1 MEATRQLNRSLGL
14 SMVIVVVIT
23 NILGSGVYKKVAP
36 MAAVLHSPGWIMV
49 CWILGGIISLFGAL
63 SYAEVAGLLADTGGD
78 YAYYKKI
85 YGRFFSFLF
94 GWSIFTVIQTAAISS
109 LAYLFAHSLANILQ
123 LPETFTGLKDLNL
136 FGIFYPFQDISVKL
150 VAIALIIL
158 LTLFNSL
165 GLKTGSRFS
174 TAMLALILVGILT
187 IVVAG
192 ATSGHADYSRILD
205 FKGDPNAPVTFG
217 AVFTA
222 MLATFWAY
230 QGWASVGFVGGE
242 IKDANKI
249 IPRGI
254 TIGVFVVITLYLLAN
269 STYLALLGI
278 PELEQVDKSQSSIA
292 AVEAIRTFGG
302 SKGALLISLLILV
315 TTLSSTHATI
325 LSSCRIIYAMGRE
338 GLFFKPASKLNKH
351 NVPANAMVYQC
362 IWGIILV
369 LSGSFDQLTDMC
381 IFAVYFFYGST
392 ALGVFVLR
400 RKMPDAPR
408 PYKVWLY
415 PIVPAVVVIF
425 SAVLFVNTF
434 SARPREAAIGLFL
447 MLTSIPM
454 YFLFNRMY
462 KGSEQSAV
470 SSQQ

>member
-1 MEATRQLNRSLGL
+1 MESSRQLNRSLGL
-14 SMVIVVVIT
+14 PMVIVVVIT

-36 MAAVLHSPGWIMV
+36 MATVLHSPGWIMV

-94 GWSIFTVIQTAAISS
+94 GWSIFTAIQTAAISS
-109 LAYLFAHSLANILQ
+109 LAYLFAHSFANILN
-123 LPETFTGLKDLNL
+123 LPDLLPGLKDVNI
-136 FGIFYPFQDISVKL
+136 FGVFYPFQEFNVKF
-150 VAIALIIL
+150 VAIVLIAL
-158 LTLFNSL
+158 LTIFNGL

-174 TAMLALILVGILT
+174 TAMLVIILVGILT

-192 ATSGHADYSRILD
+192 AGSGHADYSRILD
-205 FKGDPNAPVTFG
+205 FKGDPNAPVSFS

-242 IKDANKI
+242 VKDANKVV
-249 IPRGI
+249 PRGI
-254 TIGVFVVITLYLLAN
+254 TIGVFVVIALYLLAN

-278 PELEQVDKSQSSIA
+278 PELEQIDKSQSSIA
-292 AVEAIRTFGG
+292 AVEAVRVFGG
-302 SKGALLISLLILV
+302 QSGALMISVLILV

-325 LSSCRIIYAMGRE
+325 LSTCRIIYAMANE
-338 GLFFKPASKLNKH
+338 GLFFKSASRLNKH
-351 NVPANAMVYQC
+351 NVPAKAMVYQG
-362 IWGIILV
+362 IWAALLV

-381 IFAVYFFYGST
+381 IFAVYFFYGAT

-400 RKMPDAPR
+400 RKMPDAHR

-415 PIVPAVVVIF
+415 PVVPAVVVIF

-434 SARPREAAIGLFL
+434 SARPREAAIGLSL
-447 MLTSIPM
+447 MLTSVPM

-462 KGSEQSAV
+462 GRSQQSAV

>member
-1 MEATRQLNRSLGL
+1 MESTRQLHRSLGL
-14 SMVIVVVIT
+14 SMVVVVVIT

-36 MAAVLHSPGWIMV
+36 MASVLHSPGWIMI
-49 CWILGGIISLFGAL
+49 CWILGGLISLFGAL

-94 GWSIFTVIQTAAISS
+94 GWSIFTAIQTAAISS
-109 LAYLFAHSLANILQ
+109 LAYLFAHSFANILN
-123 LPETFTGLKDLNL
+123 LPDLLPGLKDVNI
-136 FGIFYPFQDISVKL
+136 FGVFYPFQEFNVKL
-150 VAIALIIL
+150 VAIILIIL
-158 LTLFNSL
+158 LTVFNGL

-174 TAMLALILVGILT
+174 TGMLVLILIGITL

-192 ATSGHADYSRILD
+192 AASGHADYSRLLD
-205 FKGDPNAPVTFG
+205 FKGDPNDPVTMK

-269 STYLALLGI
+269 STYLSLLGI
-278 PELEQVDKSQSSIA
+278 PELEKIDKSQSSIA

-302 SKGALLISLLILV
+302 STGALLISLLILV

-325 LSSCRIIYAMGRE
+325 LSSCRIIYAMARE
-338 GLFFKPASKLNKH
+338 GLFFKSAANLNKH
-351 NVPANAMVYQC
+351 HVPANAMVYQC
-362 IWGIILV
+362 LWGIILV

-400 RKMPDAPR
+400 RKMPDAHR

-415 PIVPAVVVIF
+415 PIVPAVVVLF
-425 SAVLFVNTF
+425 SGTLFVNTF
-434 SARPREAAIGLFL
+434 FARPREAAIGLFL

-454 YFLFNRMY
+454 YVFFNW
-462 KGSEQSAV
+462 KNKV
-470 SSQQ
+470 SNLT